1 MAERKD
7 EGTEIHIE
15 LLLSRSQNLAPQ
27 FLAVKKK
34 WVSLLVLTVQM
45 FFYLIIVQRAIIKSI

>member
-7 EGTEIHIE
+7 EGTEIHTE
-15 LLLSRSQNLAPQ
+15 LLLSRSQNLALQ

-34 WVSLLVLTVQM
+34 WVSLLVMTVQM
-45 FFYLIIVQRAIIKSI
+45 FFYL